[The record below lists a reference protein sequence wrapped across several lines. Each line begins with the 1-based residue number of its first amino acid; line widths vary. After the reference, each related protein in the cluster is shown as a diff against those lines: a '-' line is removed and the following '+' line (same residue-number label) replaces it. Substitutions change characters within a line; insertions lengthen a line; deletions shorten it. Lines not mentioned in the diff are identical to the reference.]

1 MTKYLLCTL
10 ACTLLLTACHKDKK
24 EEPQLP
30 ALESVL
36 VYIAGDNNL
45 DEFIHRD
52 MRQMMD
58 GSKGLSKQY
67 NLLLFVDE
75 KDKLPYLMKITNG
88 DTLRLK
94 TYQQEQK
101 SSDAETLA
109 EAVRWMKENYEA
121 PSYGLVLWG
130 HADGWTIRSTTKSGP
145 RLAYG
150 QDTSGGEQ
158 WMDIPAMAQ
167 ALENVLNGQKL
178 RFIFAD
184 CCCFQ
189 CVESAYEL
197 RNVTDYIIASAAEI
211 PGEGA
216 PYQTVIPALFSQRDD
231 FYAQAA
237 NAYFEQTSYGYKE
250 PMAVVKT
257 SEMENLAQATR
268 TILAQCFE
276 PQSED
281 YPYVSGLIYYYDHT
295 MFDMQDFFLHQATA
309 ENYAEWKR
317 VFDTAVPMRTM
328 TTVWM
333 ANHIMYYPNTEKQ
346 FMDFIVTEERY
357 GGVSMY
363 VPQDPSSVNVRY
375 RKSVE
380 LQNNNISRM
389 QWYTVAGL
397 DKLGW

>member
-75 KDKLPYLMKITNG
+75 KNQLPYLMKITNG

-257 SEMENLAQATR
+257 SEMENLAQATK
-268 TILAQCFE
+268 TILKQCHVNLE
-276 PQSED
+276 SD
-281 YPYVSGLIYYYDHT
+281 GYPSVDRLIYYYDHSL
-295 MFDMQDFFLHQATA
+295 FDMQHFLLTHAPEDA
-309 ENYAEWKR
+309 YAQWKR
-317 VFDTAVPMRTM
+317 VFDTAVPYRTM
-328 TTVWM
+328 TEVWM
-333 ANHIMYYPNTEKQ
+333 ANHV
-346 FMDFIVTEERY
+346 DFLDYAETMFRDFEVTEENY
-357 GGVSMY
+357 GGVSMF
-363 VPQDPSSVNVRY
+363 VPQNKSLSFY
-375 RKSVE
+375 RE
-380 LQNNNISRM
+380 QNERIKEM
-389 QWYTVAGL
+389 QWYTAAGL
-397 DKLGW
+397 NELGW